1 MMLVAVAPELLVP
14 LNLVNT
20 VLLLKRVS
28 TCSKLLGSFMERL
41 IVLTEA
47 AWLPSNGEK
56 SESLLISVKVRSKH
70 PAATTAKILNGESLL
85 CAVDGDD
92 I

>member
-1 MMLVAVAPELLVP
+1 
-14 LNLVNT
+14 
-20 VLLLKRVS
+20 
-28 TCSKLLGSFMERL
+28 MERL

-70 PAATTAKILNGESLL
+70 PAATTAKKMAAEILNGESLL

>member
-1 MMLVAVAPELLVP
+1 
-14 LNLVNT
+14 
-20 VLLLKRVS
+20 
-28 TCSKLLGSFMERL
+28 MERL